1 MDATRYSPLA
11 QGEGQSFL
19 MVADVGN
26 QTPRSPDIT
35 DFGPKDFVSVSIE
48 SNKAQ
53 DMLDTRETAKLG
65 FEFCMLWVGHL
76 LG

>member
-1 MDATRYSPLA
+1 
-11 QGEGQSFL
+11 

-26 QTPRSPDIT
+26 QPPRSPDSADI
-35 DFGPKDFVSVSIE
+35 FPKDLMPLSVE
-48 SNKAQ
+48 SKEVE
-53 DMLDTRETAKLG
+53 DLLGTRETAKLG

>member
-1 MDATRYSPLA
+1 
-11 QGEGQSFL
+11 

-26 QTPRSPDIT
+26 QTPRSPDSA
-35 DFGPKDFVSVSIE
+35 DFGPKDFLHVSIE
-48 SNKAQ
+48 SKRAE

-65 FEFCMLWVGHL
+65 FEFCMLWVGNL